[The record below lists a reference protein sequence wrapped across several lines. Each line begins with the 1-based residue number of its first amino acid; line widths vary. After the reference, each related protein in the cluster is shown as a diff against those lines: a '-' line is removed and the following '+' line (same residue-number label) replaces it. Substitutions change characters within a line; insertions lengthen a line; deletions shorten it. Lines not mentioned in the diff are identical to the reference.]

1 MTQLA
6 KSRDQRVQKWVQKTS
21 RSPFLIDL
29 MADDQR
35 IDEVRAHTR
44 QSKPQHLVRRHG
56 LQAMPLSSTLKH
68 IERPLGSRILQRDGP
83 SGSVR

>member
-35 IDEVRAHTR
+35 IDEVRAYTR
-44 QSKPQHLVRRHG
+44 QSKPQHL
-56 LQAMPLSSTLKH
+56 T
-68 IERPLGSRILQRDGP
+68 EEE
-83 SGSVR
+83 

>member
-1 MTQLA
+1 VTQLA

-44 QSKPQHLVRRHG
+44 QSKPQHLLRRRDM
-56 LQAMPLSSTLKH
+56 QALPLSSRLKH
-68 IERPLGSRILQRDGP
+68 IEPPLGNRILQ
-83 SGSVR
+83 GS